1 MREVDGADT
10 REKVLSL
17 YRDHRKN
24 LQSGRLGFPRQV
36 PPLSGHNLWDSN
48 MPGSTLFMPV
58 CDVSFSFIGLTAQ
71 FVDPKLQRF
80 AAKNGRGT
88 YVVDDPHGMRPAGT
102 EPWLKLG
109 FLDEGNV
116 LPLSHL
122 ERQACYFMFSEPAVI
137 CQNMFLATEAIG
149 IGGWMHCGFT
159 SREVFAALGFTS
171 VAPGD
176 TPALANPVGLDGI
189 FQAYC
194 PPYFPNMDAAVDAAL
209 ASYSRA
215 GPPAQLTAR
224 APMDRPTRRTCVTHV
239 LGTFVTY
246 VSGSDP
252 KFLERAKG
260 FEPSTPTLARL
271 CSTPEL
277 HPHPKAPAALPPALK
292 LCQKG

>member
-171 VAPGD
+171 VRQGTRRRLPIRWDSTVFFRLIARR
-176 TPALANPVGLDGI
+176 I
-189 FQAYC
+189 FQTWM
-194 PPYFPNMDAAVDAAL
+194 PQSMRR
-209 ASYSRA
+209 SH
-215 GPPAQLTAR
+215 LTRGQGRLRSSPQERLWTDPRGAHAHVAR
-224 APMDRPTRRTCVTHV
+224 VVSPM
-239 LGTFVTY
+239 
-246 VSGSDP
+246 S
-252 KFLERAKG
+252 
-260 FEPSTPTLARL
+260 
-271 CSTPEL
+271 
-277 HPHPKAPAALPPALK
+277 
-292 LCQKG
+292 